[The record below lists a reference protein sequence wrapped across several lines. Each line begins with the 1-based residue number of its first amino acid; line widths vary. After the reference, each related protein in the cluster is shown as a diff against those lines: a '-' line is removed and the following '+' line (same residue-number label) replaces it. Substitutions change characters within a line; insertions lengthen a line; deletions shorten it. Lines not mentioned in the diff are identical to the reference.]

1 MTALAKSSGSPL
13 KVRWDDDSVT
23 VASKRQTMQRV
34 VVVGVT
40 GCSRSCKTWLSRLL
54 KSRFPDMLIISQ
66 DEFLQHTTAD
76 VTMSD
81 GRSVTKAF
89 NMYASTLHPMRVL
102 TCEHVPECVFVRHI
116 VMLQHAFQSA

>member
-40 GCSRSCKTWLSRLL
+40 GCSRSCKTWLSWLL

-66 DEFLQHTTAD
+66 DEFLQQTTAD
-76 VTMSD
+76 VMSSD
-81 GRSVTKAF
+81 GRSVTKAN
-89 NMYASTLHPMRVL
+89 NMHASTLHPP
-102 TCEHVPECVFVRHI
+102 CACFHVNMCLKVW
-116 VMLQHAFQSA
+116 SSTTS